1 MEDKI
6 KSRTFADEI
15 RIKDTATMEQKKMQM
30 SQDDFYQYLTK
41 HDVKLSRLAE
51 LMGKSLPVLSSAFL
65 HHKNNAGYERNF
77 SVENIARLNQSLPIL
92 ADELRQ
98 FVMTFGSEQT
108 FTNKHGTTYDPAL
121 LEPIKRLGRYLNLVT
136 LTERILGWNK
146 TRKRNVLADTHSKV
160 YGCISQSD
168 MMALNAE
175 LLAIA
180 GVLGGTEVIPDNDAY
195 DPEATRLIN
204 PEKQDDKPSK
214 TKKEKGTPAPVR
226 NEWDDTSLDLWERD
240 AAFHRLFPDGLI
252 AFSVNDGFTV
262 CEDNARLLARIDTT
276 LKPYTEPFTGHVTL
290 YMDAD
295 KWKQIRRAW
304 DDGDEMVAE
313 SPMHEK

>member
-1 MEDKI
+1 
-6 KSRTFADEI
+6 
-15 RIKDTATMEQKKMQM
+15 MEQKKMQM
-30 SQDDFYQYLTK
+30 SQDDLYQYLTD

-77 SVENIARLNQSLPIL
+77 SVENIALLNQSLPIL
-92 ADELRQ
+92 SDELRQ
-98 FVMTFGSEQT
+98 CLLTFGSDQT

-146 TRKRNVLADTHSKV
+146 TRKRNVLADSHSKV

-168 MMALNAE
+168 MMTLNAE

-180 GVLGGTEVIPDNDAY
+180 GVLGGTEVIPDDDAY
-195 DPEATRLIN
+195 DPEQPRTIN
-204 PEKQDDKPSK
+204 TD
-214 TKKEKGTPAPVR
+214 KKEPETKINKGTPSPVR
-226 NEWDDTSLDLWERD
+226 NEWDDTSLDLWKRY

-252 AFSVNDGFTV
+252 AFAVNDGFTV
-262 CEDNARLLARIDTT
+262 CEDDARLLARVDTT
-276 LKPYTEPFTGHVTL
+276 LKPYTDPATGHITL
-290 YMDAD
+290 YMDGA
-295 KWKQIRRAW
+295 KWQQMRRAW

-313 SPMHEK
+313 TPMYPAE

>member
-1 MEDKI
+1 
-6 KSRTFADEI
+6 
-15 RIKDTATMEQKKMQM
+15 MEQKKMQM
-30 SQDDFYQYLTK
+30 SQDDLYQYLTD

-77 SVENIARLNQSLPIL
+77 SVENIALLNQSLPIL

-98 FVMTFGSEQT
+98 CVMTFGSDQT

-180 GVLGGTEVIPDNDAY
+180 GVLGGTEVIPDDDAY
-195 DPEATRLIN
+195 DPEQPRTIN
-204 PEKQDDKPSK
+204 TDKQELE
-214 TKKEKGTPAPVR
+214 TKINKGTPAPVR
-226 NEWDDTSLDLWERD
+226 NEWDDTSLELWDRY
-240 AAFHRLFPDGLI
+240 AAFHRLFPYGLI

-262 CEDNARLLARIDTT
+262 CEDDARLLARIDTT

-304 DDGDEMVAE
+304 DDGDEMVVE
-313 SPMHEK
+313 SPMYAE

>member
-1 MEDKI
+1 
-6 KSRTFADEI
+6 
-15 RIKDTATMEQKKMQM
+15 MEQKKMQM
-30 SQDDFYQYLTK
+30 SQDDLYQYLTD

-77 SVENIARLNQSLPIL
+77 SVENIALLNQSLPIL

-98 FVMTFGSEQT
+98 CLLTFGSDLT

-121 LEPIKRLGRYLNLVT
+121 LEPIKQLGRYLNLVT

-146 TRKRNVLADTHSKV
+146 TRKRNVLADSHSKV

-168 MMALNAE
+168 MMTINAE

-180 GVLGGTEVIPDNDAY
+180 GVLEGTEVIPDDDAY
-195 DPEATRLIN
+195 DPAATNKYKQEPETKIN
-204 PEKQDDKPSK
+204 
-214 TKKEKGTPAPVR
+214 KGTPAPVR
-226 NEWDDTSLDLWERD
+226 NEWDDTTLDLWERYTR
-240 AAFHRLFPDGLI
+240 FHRLFPDGLI

-262 CEDNARLLARIDTT
+262 CEEDARLLARIDTT
-276 LKPYTEPFTGHVTL
+276 LQPYTDPATGHVTL
-290 YMDAD
+290 YMDAA
-295 KWKQIRRAW
+295 KWRQMYRAC

-313 SPMHEK
+313 SPMYAE